1 MASRTTELSLRV
13 VADVTD
19 ATAGLD
25 AAAGKLDSVAGSA
38 ENLDGKMG
46 AATGALGA
54 LSAGFELVGLE
65 QYAEGLQSAAMATDF
80 FSGVGQTA
88 TLVLESTKVQA
99 GLAKAQTVAH
109 GIATKGTAAATATM
123 TVAQRALNVAMRAN
137 PIGLIVTALTL
148 LVGGLVLAYNKSDT
162 FRSLVNRVGE
172 AGRAAFKLIT
182 DKVGDAVDAV
192 GDVIDW
198 VGRIPE
204 KFDTVKGKAE
214 QVGEALGAPFEW
226 AAGKVEDLI
235 GWIGRIDFPSPPK
248 WLTDIIPGGGGN
260 GRYTLDSFVP
270 SSTPAAPAAPAV
282 SIVVQGAVDPYST
295 AVQIRDLLARYGLAT
310 TVTPPAVIV

>member
-1 MASRTTELSLRV
+1 MATRTTELALRV
-13 VADVTD
+13 VADVSD
-19 ATAGLD
+19 AGAGLD
-25 AAAGKLDSVAGSA
+25 QTAERLDKVSGSADTLDS
-38 ENLDGKMG
+38 KMG

-65 QYAEGLQSAAMATDF
+65 EFAGGLQSAAMATDF

-109 GIATKGTAAATATM
+109 SIATRGQAAATVAM

-137 PIGLIVTALTL
+137 PIGLIITALTL

-182 DKVGDAVDAV
+182 DKVGDVVTGV

-198 VGRIPE
+198 VGRLPE
-204 KFDTVKGKAE
+204 KFSTVSGKAAE
-214 QVGEALGAPFEW
+214 LGDKLAAPFT
-226 AAGKVEDLI
+226 AAKNAVEDLV
-235 GWIGRIDFPSPPK
+235 GWIANIDFPSPPA
-248 WLTDIIPGGGGN
+248 WLSKLVPGGN
-260 GRYTLDSFVP
+260 GRYTVDSFMP
-270 SSTPAAPAAPAV
+270 STATTPTAAGPTV

-295 AVQIRDLLARYGLAT
+295 AVQIRDLLARYGLA
-310 TVTPPAVIV
+310 VGITPPAVTL